1 MAHDPLPDLEPPV
14 EPRPRVPLAVE
25 DVFAALCMALLA
37 LITFA
42 NAVLRYATNQS
53 IAWTEEISIA
63 VMVIMTLAAAGA
75 AVARER
81 HIRIDYF
88 IERGSA
94 TRRRWLSII
103 SAAAVLAFFIA
114 LAVLG
119 TRVVWDEYRF
129 EETSP
134 GIGVPQVVVLDLAAA
149 AVGGHRAARR
159 RRAAAQVAGSRP
171 RRRTGKRQGIGQ

>member
-1 MAHDPLPDLEPPV
+1 MAHDPLPDLEPPA
-14 EPRPRVPLAVE
+14 EPTPRVPLAVE
-25 DVFAALCMALLA
+25 DIFAAVCMALLA
-37 LITFA
+37 VITFA
-42 NAVLRYATNQS
+42 NAVLRYATNES

-94 TRRRWLSII
+94 MRQRWLSIV
-103 SAAAVLAFFIA
+103 SAAAVVVFFIV

-119 TRVVWDEYRF
+119 TRVVWDEFRF

-134 GIGVPQVVVLDLAAA
+134 GIGVPKWWYSIWLPICSLAIALRALGLFIRRGRKAA
-149 AVGGHRAARR
+149 E
-159 RRAAAQVAGSRP
+159 
-171 RRRTGKRQGIGQ
+171 